1 MVDAHVSVTC
11 PARDG
16 GSSPL
21 LGTRKLGF
29 VGMENDADGLVEGE
43 MIGRDDEIIV
53 PRIVRI
59 GAKVLADESI
69 ALLFYVFDV

>member
-1 MVDAHVSVTC
+1 
-11 PARDG
+11 
-16 GSSPL
+16 
-21 LGTRKLGF
+21 
-29 VGMENDADGLVEGE
+29 